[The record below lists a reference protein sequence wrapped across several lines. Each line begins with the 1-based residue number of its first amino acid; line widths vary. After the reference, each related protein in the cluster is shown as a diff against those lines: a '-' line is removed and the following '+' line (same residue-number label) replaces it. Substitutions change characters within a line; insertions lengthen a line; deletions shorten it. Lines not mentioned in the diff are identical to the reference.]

1 MFDAQIHSSD
11 FKILAGVLYRDFTG
25 QLFIWGSTR
34 IPNRSCCDY
43 VYNWNSDDK
52 CQLHPTPISIYIYI
66 YIAYNRYYCF
76 YLLVFNKIIQNY
88 VKPLLIIL
96 FYFNPIRIYDEFV
109 VRFIA
114 ITLNTRLTICK
125 HLIKGEIIQTSN
137 LYDMTRFAWAE
148 LMYFTM
154 ELISGSITLLQHL
167 FI

>member
-1 MFDAQIHSSD
+1 MPKFTLQISRYLPG
-11 FKILAGVLYRDFTG
+11 FCTG
-25 QLFIWGSTR
+25 ISPVSCLSEVPSGSPIGLVVTMY
-34 IPNRSCCDY
+34 ITEIVTINANY
-43 VYNWNSDDK
+43 
-52 CQLHPTPISIYIYI
+52 TPHQSVYIYI

-137 LYDMTRFAWAE
+137 LYGMKRFA
-148 LMYFTM
+148 
-154 ELISGSITLLQHL
+154 
-167 FI
+167 

>member
-1 MFDAQIHSSD
+1 MPKFTLQISRYLPGSC
-11 FKILAGVLYRDFTG
+11 TG
-25 QLFIWGSTR
+25 ISPVSCLSEVPSGSPIGLVVTMY
-34 IPNRSCCDY
+34 ITEIVTINANYTPHQS
-43 VYNWNSDDK
+43 VY
-52 CQLHPTPISIYIYI
+52 IYIYI

-137 LYDMTRFAWAE
+137 LYGMKRFA
-148 LMYFTM
+148 
-154 ELISGSITLLQHL
+154 
-167 FI
+167 